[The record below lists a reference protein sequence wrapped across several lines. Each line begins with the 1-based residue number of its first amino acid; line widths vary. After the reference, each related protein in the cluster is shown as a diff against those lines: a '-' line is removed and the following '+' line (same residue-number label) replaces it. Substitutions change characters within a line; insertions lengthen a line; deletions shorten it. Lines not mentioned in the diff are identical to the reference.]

1 MWELFVSFFKIGLF
15 TFGGGYAMLPMIKRE
30 IEEKRKWCSEA
41 EILDYYAIGQ
51 CTPGV
56 IAVNCATLVGYKKGG
71 YIGAIVATAA
81 VVLPSICIIIPI
93 AAFIESFAEYAVVQ
107 HALAGIRV
115 AVAVLVLRTV
125 ISLYKKNIKTAVAA
139 LVFFLALI
147 LSLVFHVSSVY
158 IVVVAILGGLF
169 FGIRA
174 RKEEKK

>member
-1 MWELFVSFFKIGLF
+1 
-15 TFGGGYAMLPMIKRE
+15 MLPMIQRE
-30 IEEKRKWCSEA
+30 IEGKRKWCTEA

-71 YIGAIVATAA
+71 YIGAAVATAA

-93 AAFIESFAEYAVVQ
+93 AACISSFAEYPVVQ

-115 AVAVLVLRTV
+115 AVAGLVLRTV
-125 ISLYKKNIKTAVAA
+125 ISLYKKNIRTAASA

-147 LSLVFHVSSVY
+147 LSLIFHVSSVY
-158 IVVVAILGGLF
+158 IVLAAIVGGLLY
-169 FGIRA
+169 GTQWG
-174 RKEEKK
+174 KGEEK